1 MDSEIIVIRS
11 LSVQE
16 WHKLAAE
23 GNAPPVR
30 ITLSG
35 YSMNPLIRGYRDYV
49 TVVPI
54 NGLPSKGDIVL
65 FREPSA
71 GRYVIHR
78 VWSVQNGMI
87 LTWGD
92 NCNRPDGW
100 FLPEAI
106 LGKVDMIE
114 RGRKKIH
121 PDPVKGIKWAKIWH
135 KAGKGYRLY
144 HRYKE
149 SILRRIKKA
158 RTGENK

>member
-1 MDSEIIVIRS
+1 MKRS

-16 WHKLAAE
+16 WYKLAAE
-23 GNAPPVR
+23 ESAPPVH
-30 ITLSG
+30 ITLNG

-54 NGLPSKGDIVL
+54 HGLPSEGDIVL
-65 FREPSA
+65 FCESPT
-71 GRYVIHR
+71 GRYIIHR

-92 NCNRPDGW
+92 NCDKPDGW

-114 RGRKKIH
+114 RGRNIIH
-121 PDPVKGIKWAKIWH
+121 PDPVKGIKWAKFWH
-135 KAGKGYRLY
+135 KAGKVYRLCK
-144 HRYKE
+144 RYK
-149 SILRRIKKA
+149 SAIARRIK
-158 RTGENK
+158 N